1 MKNFKEIAASKN
13 AFITTCF
20 GRTFVF
26 VENDELW
33 IEYINEHD
41 VTIQE
46 QVTEMQLAEYCK

>member
-1 MKNFKEIAASKN
+1 MKNFREIATSKN

-33 IEYINEHD
+33 IEYINEYGF
-41 VTIQE
+41 TTQE